1 MIKICPPSYIHTKRF
16 AFQPTIFTFCIS
28 IPLYIPTHNPSC
40 HFMSNILRQKL
51 ISFLPSIFQK
61 HLHSSNIVIPFN
73 TNSYELA
80 TTREGGLHFILSDN
94 SNYDFDIEVKCCGL
108 VSFLKVVIDYGCL
121 ESWCGKA
128 ISVFFFFLRIK
139 EKDKDKFNINFYS
152 TIFFQSFF
160 FFFYLNQN
168 IIMDMS
174 MQFIIVAFYDKFITN
189 EVT

>member
-28 IPLYIPTHNPSC
+28 IPLYIPTHIPSC

-94 SNYDFDIEVKCCGL
+94 SNYDFDIDVKCCGL
-108 VSFLKVVIDYGCL
+108 VSFLKVVIDCGCL
-121 ESWCGKA
+121 GY
-128 ISVFFFFLRIK
+128 VFCFRIK
-139 EKDKDKFNINFYS
+139 EREKDTFYINFYS
-152 TIFFQSFF
+152 IIFLQSCIYIF
-160 FFFYLNQN
+160 
-168 IIMDMS
+168 
-174 MQFIIVAFYDKFITN
+174 
-189 EVT
+189 

>member
-1 MIKICPPSYIHTKRF
+1 MIKIFPPSYIHTKRF
-16 AFQPTIFTFCIS
+16 AFQPTIFTFWIS

-80 TTREGGLHFILSDN
+80 TTREGGLHFMLSDN

-108 VSFLKVVIDYGCL
+108 VSFLKVVIDCGCL
-121 ESWCGKA
+121 ES
-128 ISVFFFFLRIK
+128 
-139 EKDKDKFNINFYS
+139 
-152 TIFFQSFF
+152 
-160 FFFYLNQN
+160 
-168 IIMDMS
+168 
-174 MQFIIVAFYDKFITN
+174 
-189 EVT
+189 

>member
-1 MIKICPPSYIHTKRF
+1 MIKIFPPSYIHTKRF

-108 VSFLKVVIDYGCL
+108 VSFLKVVIDCGCL

-128 ISVFFFFLRIK
+128 ISVFFFFFFRIK

-160 FFFYLNQN
+160 FFLLKPKNYNGYVHAIYNCCFL
-168 IIMDMS
+168 
-174 MQFIIVAFYDKFITN
+174 
-189 EVT
+189 